1 MSGTYLLLM
10 LSAFKPADSTKPV
23 LLVSTNH
30 SEGSEP
36 VSEVKFV
43 FSPSVEDALALLL
56 DARSDATKASSE
68 WIQIQR
74 HRDTKVALE
83 WGRHIAE
90 VFQFVER
97 VQQGEAVYQEIY
109 ERLCPDKFRVHGRK
123 A

>member
-1 MSGTYLLLM
+1 MPGTYLLLM
-10 LSAFKPADSTKPV
+10 LSAFKPADPAKPV
-23 LLVSTNH
+23 LLVSTNYP
-30 SEGSEP
+30 EGSEP
-36 VSEVKFV
+36 VSEAKFV
-43 FSPSVEDALALLL
+43 FAPSVEDALALLL
-56 DARSDATKASSE
+56 DVRLDAKNASSD

-74 HRDTKVALE
+74 HLDMKAALE

-109 ERLCPDKFRVHGRK
+109 ERLCPDRLRVQGRR

>member
-1 MSGTYLLLM
+1 MPGTYLLLM
-10 LSAFKPADSTKPV
+10 LSAFKPDDSTKPV

-36 VSEVKFV
+36 VSEAKFV

-74 HRDTKVALE
+74 HRDTKAALE

-97 VQQGEAVYQEIY
+97 VHQGEAVYQEIY
-109 ERLCPDKFRVHGRK
+109 ERLCPDKFRVQGRK